1 MSSAPDTP
9 ASPSPSPSGERPLSE
24 LFTTLSGELSTLF
37 RQEVALAKA
46 ELRGE
51 AAKAGQAAG
60 MLGAA
65 ALLGL
70 VALLMVVTALALLL
84 ALALPDWVAFL
95 LVGIVL
101 VAIAAVL
108 ALGARKRLQSL
119 QPPQRTIETLREDA
133 QTIKERRP

>member
-1 MSSAPDTP
+1 MTATP
-9 ASPSPSPSGERPLSE
+9 PEPTRERSLGELVTS
-24 LFTTLSGELSTLF
+24 LSGELSTLF

-65 ALLGL
+65 AVFGL
-70 VALLMVVTALALLL
+70 VALLILVTAAALGLAAILDN
-84 ALALPDWVAFL
+84 DWLAFL
-95 LVGIVL
+95 IVGVVLLIV
-101 VAIAAVL
+101 AAVL
-108 ALGARKRLQSL
+108 ALSGRKRFQAVG
-119 QPPQRTIETLREDA
+119 PPQQTIDTLREDA